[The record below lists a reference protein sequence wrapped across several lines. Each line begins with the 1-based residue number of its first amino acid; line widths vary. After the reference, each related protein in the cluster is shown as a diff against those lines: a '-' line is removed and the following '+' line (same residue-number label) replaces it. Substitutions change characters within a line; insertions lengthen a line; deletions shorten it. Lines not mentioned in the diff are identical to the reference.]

1 MIGGNILEA
10 VDAKSL
16 LHPQSLTIQ
25 GLTVLSTKIEV
36 DITKEAMRIVFKVN
50 TIIEMIT
57 RELITERKPQ
67 LTVMTTDLIHT
78 NIPAATEITLTDMN
92 LKGIQAITVG
102 IIGPGRLLLADIETN
117 KFVPNFIFPY
127 PLQCKTAKIRLRL
140 TDLPPITQRCLEAQ
154 FHQEAI

>member
-57 RELITERKPQ
+57 RELLTERKPQ
-67 LTVMTTDLIHT
+67 LTGMTTDPIHT

-92 LKGIQAITVG
+92 LKGIQAIIVG
-102 IIGPGRLLLADIETN
+102 IIGPGRLLLVDIETN
-117 KFVPNFIFPY
+117 KFEQNLFF
-127 PLQCKTAKIRLRL
+127 LK
-140 TDLPPITQRCLEAQ
+140 Q
-154 FHQEAI
+154 FNARRRRFAYF